1 MFSKNKV
8 KYIQS
13 LRLKKFREKYNTF
26 VVEGDK
32 IIQEIL
38 QDGNLEVEYVCATNS
53 WIETNKNA
61 QLLLKDKLLFVSEM
75 EMKKITALSTPG
87 AVLAVIKKPNRDRLK
102 INLDHQMALYLDD
115 IQDPGN
121 LGTIL
126 RIADW
131 FGIQQVFCSPKCADL
146 YNSKVLQSTMG
157 AFLRINVSKINFESL
172 KNEFPLLPIYGA
184 VLEGK
189 NIFSLQKPTKGILV
203 IGNESKGINPAI
215 IEHLTHKISIPRGEN
230 GGAESLNAAV
240 ATGIICAIF
249 NNNQSCE

>member
-32 IIQEIL
+32 IVSELL
-38 QDGNLEVEYVCATNS
+38 QDGNFEVELVCTLAS
-53 WIETNKNA
+53 WIETNSSA
-61 QLLLKDKLLFVSEM
+61 QLLLKDKLLVISDK

-87 AVLAVIKKPNRDRLK
+87 AVLAVVKKPVEYALETNFNNQIGLF
-102 INLDHQMALYLDD
+102 LDA

-157 AFLRINVSKINFESL
+157 AFLRIKVSKIDFVSL
-172 KNEFPLLPIYGA
+172 KNKYPNLPIYGA
-184 VLEGK
+184 VLEGE
-189 NIFSLQKPTKGILV
+189 NIFSIKKPTNGILV
-203 IGNESKGINPAI
+203 IGNESKGIHPSI
-215 IEHLTHKISIPRGEN
+215 IEHLTHKISIPRGKN

-249 NNNQSCE
+249 NNK